1 MNTIEINDPYIG
13 EWTTFIE
20 TDKTYN
26 GAVIIDAYC
35 DDILYKKVGSVYYRR
50 VLEDSRVDIRWFGA
64 LPDGVTDCSDAIQ
77 QAFISADKFKL
88 SVTAGKGTYLITKTI
103 YIPQNHTY
111 SMLSKTYD
119 FNESVFLL
127 NSDITVF
134 ESGYY
139 DSSGKLVSAIGTAPD
154 YRYSV
159 GIKFGNFS
167 FETTLVN
174 VTSPALVIKD
184 WHQGCEISNISSFQF
199 STLLESVNNYYTV
212 FNDLRTSHVNDAR
225 LGERFIFSGEM
236 NLNVFRALVASNA
249 LIGYKF
255 DGPLRACHFDAISV
269 EGVTTGIQFN
279 SEVNNC
285 SIVNSY
291 IEGFEKAFE
300 FKSYIDNFT
309 IDNNYIN
316 FLSRPVSK
324 LISYVG
330 LPINNIHLLPNNI
343 FVHMLGYNQLFEN
356 IENDYGYGIEIG
368 LNTSYGS
375 SINNLL
381 LNDFGANY
389 NLDGK
394 VRFSTYLAN
403 IQNAKGLIP
412 GNYSGQYTH
421 GYDGTSGFEADSS
434 LSNLV
439 HVKTKIKHTW
449 TQIVYVNLEV
459 YVGSVVKYYKGFFIG
474 NVFYEFGS
482 SGISV
487 TGGLESIVNSDGF
500 IDIQGGSYENGD
512 IISVKGE
519 VRLI

>member
-26 GAVIIDAYC
+26 GDIIIDAYC

-77 QAFISADKFKL
+77 QAFISADQFKL
-88 SVTAGKGTYLITKTI
+88 SVTAGKGTYLVTKTI
-103 YIPQNHTY
+103 YIPQNDDPTF
-111 SMLSKTYD
+111 LSKTYD
-119 FNESVFLL
+119 FNESVFLVL
-127 NSDITVF
+127 SDFTVF

-139 DSSGKLVSAIGTAPD
+139 NQGTLVSAIGTDKD
-154 YRYSV
+154 YKMCF
-159 GIKFGNFS
+159 GIKFRNFS
-167 FETTLVN
+167 LLTTLYD
-174 VTSPALVIKD
+174 VTSPALMIKD
-184 WHQGCEISNISSFQF
+184 WHQGCEIYNISSQNF
-199 STLLESVNNYYTV
+199 STLLKSINNYYTV
-212 FNDLRTSHVNDAR
+212 FEDLRTTHHNEAR
-225 LGERFIFSGEM
+225 IGERFIFSGDM
-236 NLNVFRALVASNA
+236 NLNVFRSLVAANS
-249 LIGYKF
+249 LVGYKF
-255 DGPLRACHFDAISV
+255 DGPLTACHFDAISI

-279 SEVNNC
+279 SYVFNC

-291 IEGFEKAFE
+291 LEGFDRAFE
-300 FKSYIDNFT
+300 FNSYIYNFT
-309 IDNNYIN
+309 IDNNYIR
-316 FLSRPVSK
+316 FVSPNHR
-324 LISYVG
+324 LIKYTG
-330 LPINNIHLLPNNI
+330 LPMNNIHLLSNNTFI
-343 FVHMLGYNQLFEN
+343 GMSGYDQLFEN
-356 IENDYGYGIEIG
+356 IENNYGYGMEMSF
-368 LNTSYGS
+368 NPVQSD

-381 LNDFGANY
+381 TDDFGANF
-389 NLDGK
+389 NINGK
-394 VRFSTYLAN
+394 AKFPTYLAN

-421 GYDGTSGFEADSS
+421 GYDGTSGFEVDSS

-487 TGGLESIVNSDGF
+487 TGGLKSIVNSDGF
-500 IDIQGGSYENGD
+500 IDIQGGSYESGD